1 MEELD
6 KSFTSLVQSQALSS
20 LTEPGK
26 MNALKA
32 LVNKDIPNEHVKK
45 DELPVIQK
53 PETFKQVF
61 SFIRFLILKS
71 LFKLLNLIAS

>member
-32 LVNKDIPNEHVKK
+32 LVNKDIPDEGVKK

-53 PETFKQVF
+53 PETFKQVL
-61 SFIRFLILKS
+61 SFTWFLILEAFS
-71 LFKLLNLIAS
+71 RC

>member
-6 KSFTSLVQSQALSS
+6 KSFASLVNSQVLTS

-32 LVNKDIPNEHVKK
+32 LVNKDISSEQVKGNS
-45 DELPVIQK
+45 LPLPQK
-53 PETFKQVF
+53 IESIKQVCF
-61 SFIRFLILKS
+61 NCCS
-71 LFKLLNLIAS
+71 LSIIYCYYNIK

>member
-6 KSFTSLVQSQALSS
+6 KSFTTLVQSQALSS

-32 LVNKDIPNEHVKK
+32 LVNKDIPDEGVKK
-45 DELPVIQK
+45 HELLVIQK

-61 SFIRFLILKS
+61 SFTQFLILEAFS
-71 LFKLLNLIAS
+71 RC